1 MLPCRICR
9 CLVPMILGIA
19 VVAPWSTV
27 RGELLANNAALFA
40 AQEEAA
46 PVQPEPQDPPAGQER
61 GEPAQAAPLWR
72 IESIRDLTTPETAPL
87 IAIGM
92 VAVVA
97 LIVGLVLYRIGRRLL
112 EIRRRPREAPQI
124 DLTID
129 VPNLPIANVE
139 QASPRMEIYGIPAV
153 VAAVVVAPSGR
164 DAAEPPKRVAF
175 HLLEAVTPG
184 FGEVLAGH
192 QPLLCIW
199 SAQLSSQGFAQLF
212 FMHARLPGTRERG
225 QIGRAPQVRCNGR
238 GVPISWGLCFTPR
251 SRLSWGS
258 ASWSTLANGSRCCE
272 CGAKGKIPGIT
283 SLCAAALEASVFSG
297 LCAISPRKMVAKGPA
312 GG

>member
-199 SAQLSSQGFAQLF
+199 PAQLSSQGFAQLF
-212 FMHARLPGTRERG
+212 FMHARLPGDAGKGTNWTSAAGKVQWKGRPYLVGIVFHAEKPLELG
-225 QIGRAPQVRCNGR
+225 QRVMEHPGQWIEMLRVRR
-238 GVPISWGLCFTPR
+238 
-251 SRLSWGS
+251 
-258 ASWSTLANGSRCCE
+258 
-272 CGAKGKIPGIT
+272 
-283 SLCAAALEASVFSG
+283 
-297 LCAISPRKMVAKGPA
+297 
-312 GG
+312 